1 MPLFGAHMSAAG
13 GPDQALHAAHSF
25 GMEACQ
31 LFSKNNKQ
39 WKAAPLQDEAIA
51 EFARVLRLLGLQY
64 TVAHASYLIN
74 LATKNDSLWNQS
86 LAALID
92 ELQRADQLKLDS
104 VVVHPGTASDE
115 DEEHAL
121 LRVSQAI
128 DAAMTAL
135 PRLKTQLLLETTAGQ
150 GKSVGHQFRQ
160 LGTMLQRARNGKRVG
175 ICLDTCH
182 VFAAGYA
189 LSPFSDYR
197 VTMKEFDSEIGV
209 DRLAMLHVNDSV
221 KGLGSR
227 VDRHAHLGHGL
238 IGLEGLGNIVGDKRL
253 KALPMIMETPKDLA
267 RDGRHWD
274 AINLAVLRKLAGK
287 QQPILAKSSQSTR

>member
-13 GPDQALHAAHSF
+13 GPDQALHAAALF

-39 WKAAPLQDEAIA
+39 WKAAPLQDEIIK
-51 EFARVLRLLGLQY
+51 EFARVRKQLGLQY

-74 LATKNDSLWNQS
+74 MATKNDVLWNQS
-86 LAALID
+86 LAAIID
-92 ELQRADQLKLDS
+92 ELVRADQLGLDA
-104 VVVHPGTASDE
+104 VVVHPGTASDA

-121 LRVSQAI
+121 LRVSQAV

-135 PRLKTQLLLETTAGQ
+135 PKLRTKLLLETTAGQ
-150 GKSVGHQFRQ
+150 GKSIGHSFKQ
-160 LGTMLQRARNGKRVG
+160 LGTILQRAKKGKNVG

-189 LSPFSDYR
+189 LSPISDYQA
-197 VTMKEFDSEIGV
+197 TMKEFDEEIGL

-221 KGLGSR
+221 KGLGCR
-227 VDRHAHLGHGL
+227 VDRHAHLGTGS
-238 IGLEGLGNIVGDKRL
+238 IGIEGLRNIVRDVRL
-253 KALPMIMETPKDLA
+253 KELPMILETPKGIGP
-267 RDGRHWD
+267 DGREWD
-274 AINLAVLRKLAGK
+274 AVNLNVLREL
-287 QQPILAKSSQSTR
+287 SQK

>member
-13 GPDQALHAAHSF
+13 GPDQALHAAALF

-39 WKAAPLQDEAIA
+39 WKAAPLQDEVIK
-51 EFARVLRLLGLQY
+51 EFAQVKKQLGLQY

-74 LATKNDSLWNQS
+74 MATKNDALWNQS
-86 LAALID
+86 LAAIMD
-92 ELQRADQLKLDS
+92 ELVRAEQLELDA
-104 VVVHPGTASDE
+104 VVVHPGTASDD

-135 PRLKTQLLLETTAGQ
+135 PKLKTKLLLETTAGQ
-150 GKSVGHQFRQ
+150 GKSIGHSFKQ
-160 LGTMLQRARNGKRVG
+160 LGTILKRAKKGKKVG

-189 LSPFSDYR
+189 LSPISDYLA
-197 VTMKEFDSEIGV
+197 TMKEFDVEIGLT
-209 DRLAMLHVNDSV
+209 RLMMLHVNDSV
-221 KGLGSR
+221 KGLGCR
-227 VDRHAHLGHGL
+227 VDRHAHLGTGS
-238 IGLEGLGNIVGDKRL
+238 IGKEGFKNIVCDNRFKDM
-253 KALPMIMETPKDLA
+253 PMILETPKGINPA
-267 RDGRHWD
+267 GREWD
-274 AINLAVLRKLAGK
+274 AVNLAVLRELCQK
-287 QQPILAKSSQSTR
+287 